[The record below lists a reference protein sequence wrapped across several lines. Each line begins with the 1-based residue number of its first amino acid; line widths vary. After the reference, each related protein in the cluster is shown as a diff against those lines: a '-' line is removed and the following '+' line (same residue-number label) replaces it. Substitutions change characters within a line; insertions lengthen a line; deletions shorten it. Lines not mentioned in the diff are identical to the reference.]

1 MASLSVDEKDW
12 LQEQI
17 RTEREFRLLPQRVKT
32 WGQLRNAP
40 KEYDLAKLDSDGTKI
55 KHHVAQFE
63 RMQNQIN
70 SRYRMLILV
79 IKRCNLA
86 S

>member
-17 RTEREFRLLPQRVKT
+17 RTVCEFSTNVTTEKT

-40 KEYDLAKLDSDGTKI
+40 KEYDLAKLDSDGTKM

-63 RMQNQIN
+63 RMQNQIKFKISYVN
-70 SRYRMLILV
+70 NRD
-79 IKRCNLA
+79 
-86 S
+86 